1 MTLKLLV
8 IAEGYPWGD
17 SLAGVF
23 HREQFR
29 LMAAAGL
36 DVTVVGPTPW
46 VPPLLASRKGRWRQY
61 AEAPRQQQ
69 ENGITILRPR
79 YLALPRENAL
89 FTPDIMQYLAVKAL
103 ALPKPDVIQAFFA
116 LPHGAV
122 ARRLSR
128 QWGVPYAVGMLG
140 DDVNIYPNHNT
151 RSRNLLT
158 DVVRDS
164 AWAFAN
170 GPTLAATA
178 TRLTGID
185 IEALSIGAARGRF
198 ASLPSREEAR
208 QKLGLPADRFIALY
222 VGALIPTK
230 GIGELAAAADL
241 LDGSNA
247 IIVAVGDGPLR
258 DELAGKPG
266 TICLGVRPTPDVTM
280 AMAAADVLVHPSHY
294 EGLPTALVEAGF
306 ARLPIIT
313 TDAPGC
319 IDLVRDGRGDMVPV
333 GDATGLAQAIC
344 NAASH
349 AEANRRHA
357 DLMFDH
363 VCSHYDIEVNTRR
376 LVEKYRALAA
386 SSPRVAG

>member
-17 SLAGVF
+17 NLAGVF

-46 VPPLLASRKGRWRQY
+46 VPPFLVNRNRRWRQY
-61 AEAPRQQQ
+61 AEAPRRQQ
-69 ENGITILRPR
+69 ENGVTIRRPR

-89 FTPDIMQYLAVKAL
+89 FYPDVAQYLAVSVMS
-103 ALPKPDVIQAFFA
+103 LPRPDVIQAFFA

-122 ARRLSR
+122 ARRLSQR
-128 QWGVPYAVGMLG
+128 WGVPYAVGMLG
-140 DDVNIYPNHNT
+140 DDVNIYPHHNT

-158 DVVRDS
+158 DVVRDA

-178 TRLTGID
+178 TQLTGID
-185 IEALSIGAARGRF
+185 VEALSIGAARGRF
-198 ASLPSREEAR
+198 ANLPSREEAR
-208 QKLGLPADRFIALY
+208 RQLGWPQERFIALY

-230 GIGELAAAADL
+230 GIDELIAAADL
-241 LDGSNA
+241 VKNEEITIA
-247 IIVAVGDGPLR
+247 AVGDGQLR
-258 DELAGKPG
+258 GELERRSNAV
-266 TICLGVRPTPDVTM
+266 CLGVRPASDVTA

-294 EGLPTALVEAGF
+294 EGLPTALVEAAF

-319 IDLVRDGRGDMVPV
+319 VDLARDGRGVMVPV
-333 GDATGLAQAIC
+333 GDAQALAGALRQAKS
-344 NAASH
+344 NREAGWQH
-349 AEANRRHA
+349 AE
-357 DLMFDH
+357 LMFQH
-363 VCSHYDIEVNTRR
+363 ACAHYDIEVNTNR
-376 LVEKYRALAA
+376 LIEKYQALAV
-386 SSPRVAG
+386 SSYRSQ